1 MSLSASPKI
10 LQPLLLNSPRS
21 NQKPLFFD
29 PFRSTSNFLGSR
41 FRFPSISKSTTRS
54 RSSPVVAV
62 SDVVK
67 EKKLKSGS
75 NLLITKEEGLVLY
88 EDMILGRVFE
98 DMCAQMYY
106 RGKMFGFV
114 HLYNGQEAVSTG
126 FIKLL
131 TKRDTVVSTYRD
143 HVHALSK
150 GVPAREVMSELFGK
164 TTGCCRGQGGSMHM
178 FSKEHNVIGGFAFIG
193 EGIPVATGAAFT
205 SKYKREVLK
214 EADCEDV
221 TLAFFGDGT
230 CNNGQFFECLNMA
243 ALWKLPIV
251 FVVEN
256 NLWAIGMSHL
266 RATSDP
272 EIWKKGPAFGMPGVH
287 VDGMDVLKV
296 REVAKEAI
304 GRARRGEG
312 PTLVECETYRFRGHS
327 LADPDELRDPGLR
340 ITDSTMAAEKAR
352 YAARDPIAALKK
364 YLVEKNLASEQELKA
379 IEKRIDEVVEEAVE
393 FADESPHPA
402 RSQLLENV
410 FADPKGFGIGPDGKY
425 RCEDPPYEYHRRIHC
440 RHHEKQESVLLN
452 VQKYICLAALSVF
465 KVESNKKLRNKMKAR
480 EVAIASGLKSTLR
493 PNTRLTSAGVSLHVI
508 GPEFS
513 PQKSRISETF
523 SKLRIV
529 AI

>member
-1 MSLSASPKI
+1 MGFARVIQPHPL
-10 LQPLLLNSPRS
+10 PLLADPRA
-21 NQKPLFFD
+21 KPTAT
-29 PFRSTSNFLGSR
+29 TSSLFLGSTR
-41 FRFPSISKSTTRS
+41 TLRHTPAHTQTLHHTRSISSAQRRS
-54 RSSPVVAV
+54 VVAANV
-62 SDVVK
+62 SDV
-67 EKKLKSGS
+67 KLKSS
-75 NLLITKEEGLVLY
+75 ANLVSSLSLSLQIAICRALPCMLEFMQTIVELLIDMDLIVNRDKLLTKEEGLEVY

-114 HLYNGQEAVSTG
+114 HLYNGQEAVSSG

-131 TKRDTVVSTYRD
+131 KKEDTVVSTYRD

-150 GVPAREVMSELFGK
+150 GVPARAVMSELFGK

-178 FSKEHNVIGGFAFIG
+178 FSAEHNVLGGFAFIG

-214 EADCEDV
+214 EADCDHV

-230 CNNGQFFECLNMA
+230 ANNGQFFECLNMA
-243 ALWKLPIV
+243 ALWKLPII

-327 LADPDELRDPGLR
+327 LADPDELRDP
-340 ITDSTMAAEKAR
+340 DEKAH
-352 YAARDPIAALKK
+352 YAARDPITQFKK
-364 YLVEKNLASEQELKA
+364 YLIENKLASEAELKA
-379 IEKRIDEVVEEAVE
+379 IEKKIDEVVEDAVE
-393 FADESPHPA
+393 FADESPAPS

-410 FADPKGFGIGPDGKY
+410 FADPRGFGIGPDGRY
-425 RCEDPPYEYHRRIHC
+425 RCEDPKFTEGTA
-440 RHHEKQESVLLN
+440 QV
-452 VQKYICLAALSVF
+452 
-465 KVESNKKLRNKMKAR
+465 
-480 EVAIASGLKSTLR
+480 
-493 PNTRLTSAGVSLHVI
+493 
-508 GPEFS
+508 
-513 PQKSRISETF
+513 
-523 SKLRIV
+523 
-529 AI
+529 